1 MADPV
6 SFLNL
11 LEQSQQIEYLLN
23 LPEVDEDEKAELE
36 HIYRSLKTREES
48 KFDAIIGVL
57 KECDK
62 YTDQII
68 DEIAELKG
76 NLEHWKNKKSN
87 IINIIKLA
95 YENQLI
101 SSKPTGKK
109 YQATIKKVKPRL
121 IDNYDQWTEKEKNTF
136 GLKKK
141 TVVKRIISDEII
153 KETEED
159 LPDKEQLR
167 VAIEE
172 NSGLAP
178 DKAKLLRRVS
188 LSYRRRKRIK
198 KGSGEKMK
206 KKGAKGRPTAKQFK
220 RAAKTAKKRTSKKKK
235 Y

>member
-121 IDNYDQWTEKEKNTF
+121 IDNFDQWTEKEKNAI

-141 TVVKRIISDEII
+141 TVVKRIVSDEII

-167 VAIEE
+167 VAIEQ
-172 NSGLAP
+172 NPGSAP
-178 DKAKLLRRVS
+178 DKAKLMRRVS

-198 KGSGEKMK
+198 KGV
-206 KKGAKGRPTAKQFK
+206 
-220 RAAKTAKKRTSKKKK
+220 
-235 Y
+235 

>member
-68 DEIAELKG
+68 DEITELKG

-172 NSGLAP
+172 NPGSAP
-178 DKAKLLRRVS
+178 DKAKLMRRVS

-198 KGSGEKMK
+198 KGV
-206 KKGAKGRPTAKQFK
+206 
-220 RAAKTAKKRTSKKKK
+220 
-235 Y
+235 

>member
-11 LEQSQQIEYLLN
+11 LEQSQQIEYLLS

-68 DEIAELKG
+68 DEITELKG

-198 KGSGEKMK
+198 KGV
-206 KKGAKGRPTAKQFK
+206 
-220 RAAKTAKKRTSKKKK
+220 
-235 Y
+235 

>member
-121 IDNYDQWTEKEKNTF
+121 IDNFDQWTEQEKSTF

-167 VAIEE
+167 VAIEQ
-172 NSGLAP
+172 NPGSAP

-198 KGSGEKMK
+198 KGV
-206 KKGAKGRPTAKQFK
+206 
-220 RAAKTAKKRTSKKKK
+220 
-235 Y
+235 

>member
-23 LPEVDEDEKAELE
+23 LTEVDEDEKAELE

-121 IDNYDQWTEKEKNTF
+121 IDNFDQWTEQEKSTF

-198 KGSGEKMK
+198 KGV
-206 KKGAKGRPTAKQFK
+206 
-220 RAAKTAKKRTSKKKK
+220 
-235 Y
+235 

>member
-76 NLEHWKNKKSN
+76 NLEHWKSKKSN

-121 IDNYDQWTEKEKNTF
+121 IDNFDQWTEQEKSTF

-198 KGSGEKMK
+198 KGV
-206 KKGAKGRPTAKQFK
+206 
-220 RAAKTAKKRTSKKKK
+220 
-235 Y
+235 

>member
-121 IDNYDQWTEKEKNTF
+121 IDNFDQWTAQEKSTF

-198 KGSGEKMK
+198 KGV
-206 KKGAKGRPTAKQFK
+206 
-220 RAAKTAKKRTSKKKK
+220 
-235 Y
+235 

>member
-11 LEQSQQIEYLLN
+11 LEQSQQIEYLLS

-153 KETEED
+153 KETEEE

-167 VAIEE
+167 VAIEH
-172 NSGLAP
+172 NLGSAP

-198 KGSGEKMK
+198 KGV
-206 KKGAKGRPTAKQFK
+206 
-220 RAAKTAKKRTSKKKK
+220 
-235 Y
+235 

>member
-36 HIYRSLKTREES
+36 HIYRALKTREES

-121 IDNYDQWTEKEKNTF
+121 IDNFDQWTEQEKSTF

-198 KGSGEKMK
+198 KGI
-206 KKGAKGRPTAKQFK
+206 
-220 RAAKTAKKRTSKKKK
+220 
-235 Y
+235 

>member
-11 LEQSQQIEYLLN
+11 LEQSQQIEYLLS

-68 DEIAELKG
+68 DEISELKG
-76 NLEHWKNKKSN
+76 NLEHWKNKRSN

-95 YENQLI
+95 YENRLI

-141 TVVKRIISDEII
+141 TVVKRIVSDEII

-167 VAIEE
+167 VVIEQ
-172 NSGLAP
+172 NPSSAP

-198 KGSGEKMK
+198 KGV
-206 KKGAKGRPTAKQFK
+206 
-220 RAAKTAKKRTSKKKK
+220 
-235 Y
+235 

>member
-68 DEIAELKG
+68 DEITELKS

-141 TVVKRIISDEII
+141 TVVKRIVSDEII

-167 VAIEE
+167 VVIEQ
-172 NSGLAP
+172 NPGSAP
-178 DKAKLLRRVS
+178 DKAKLMRRVS

-198 KGSGEKMK
+198 KGV
-206 KKGAKGRPTAKQFK
+206 
-220 RAAKTAKKRTSKKKK
+220 
-235 Y
+235 

>member
-68 DEIAELKG
+68 DEISELKG

-109 YQATIKKVKPRL
+109 YQATIKKVKSRL
-121 IDNYDQWTEKEKNTF
+121 IDNFDQWTEKEKNTF

-141 TVVKRIISDEII
+141 TVVRRIVSDEVI

-167 VAIEE
+167 VAIEQ
-172 NSGLAP
+172 NPGSAP
-178 DKAKLLRRVS
+178 DKAKLMRRVS

-198 KGSGEKMK
+198 KGI
-206 KKGAKGRPTAKQFK
+206 
-220 RAAKTAKKRTSKKKK
+220 
-235 Y
+235 

>member
-109 YQATIKKVKPRL
+109 YQATIKKVKSRL
-121 IDNYDQWTEKEKNTF
+121 IDNFDQWTEQEKSTF

-198 KGSGEKMK
+198 KGV
-206 KKGAKGRPTAKQFK
+206 
-220 RAAKTAKKRTSKKKK
+220 
-235 Y
+235 

>member
-68 DEIAELKG
+68 DEISELKG

-109 YQATIKKVKPRL
+109 YQATIKKVKSRL
-121 IDNYDQWTEKEKNTF
+121 IDNFDQWTEKEKNTF

-141 TVVKRIISDEII
+141 TVVKRIVSDEVI

-167 VAIEE
+167 VAIEQ
-172 NSGLAP
+172 NPSSAP
-178 DKAKLLRRVS
+178 NKAKLMRRVS

-198 KGSGEKMK
+198 KGI
-206 KKGAKGRPTAKQFK
+206 
-220 RAAKTAKKRTSKKKK
+220 
-235 Y
+235 

>member
-109 YQATIKKVKPRL
+109 YQATIKKVKPKL
-121 IDNYDQWTEKEKNTF
+121 IDNFEQWTEKEKNAF

-141 TVVKRIISDEII
+141 TVVKRIVSNEII

-159 LPDKEQLR
+159 LPDKEQVR
-167 VAIEE
+167 VAIEQ
-172 NSGLAP
+172 NPGSAP
-178 DKAKLLRRVS
+178 DKAKLMRRVS

-198 KGSGEKMK
+198 KGV
-206 KKGAKGRPTAKQFK
+206 
-220 RAAKTAKKRTSKKKK
+220 
-235 Y
+235 

>member
-48 KFDAIIGVL
+48 KFDAIIGIL

-121 IDNYDQWTEKEKNTF
+121 IDNFDQWTEKEKNTF

-159 LPDKEQLR
+159 LPDKEHLR

-172 NSGLAP
+172 NPGSAP

-198 KGSGEKMK
+198 KGV
-206 KKGAKGRPTAKQFK
+206 
-220 RAAKTAKKRTSKKKK
+220 
-235 Y
+235 

>member
-11 LEQSQQIEYLLN
+11 LEQSQQIEYLLS

-141 TVVKRIISDEII
+141 TIVKRIISDEII

-167 VAIEE
+167 VAIEQ
-172 NSGLAP
+172 NLGSAP

-198 KGSGEKMK
+198 KGV
-206 KKGAKGRPTAKQFK
+206 
-220 RAAKTAKKRTSKKKK
+220 
-235 Y
+235 

>member
-11 LEQSQQIEYLLN
+11 LEQSQQIEYLLS

-136 GLKKK
+136 GLKKN

-167 VAIEE
+167 VAIEQ
-172 NSGLAP
+172 NLGSAP

-198 KGSGEKMK
+198 KGV
-206 KKGAKGRPTAKQFK
+206 
-220 RAAKTAKKRTSKKKK
+220 
-235 Y
+235 

>member
-121 IDNYDQWTEKEKNTF
+121 IDNFDQWTEEEKSTF

-198 KGSGEKMK
+198 KGV
-206 KKGAKGRPTAKQFK
+206 
-220 RAAKTAKKRTSKKKK
+220 
-235 Y
+235 

>member
-121 IDNYDQWTEKEKNTF
+121 IDNFDQWTEKEKNAF

-141 TVVKRIISDEII
+141 TVVKRIVSDEII

-167 VAIEE
+167 VAIEQ
-172 NSGLAP
+172 NPGSAP
-178 DKAKLLRRVS
+178 DKAKLMRRVS

-198 KGSGEKMK
+198 KGV
-206 KKGAKGRPTAKQFK
+206 
-220 RAAKTAKKRTSKKKK
+220 
-235 Y
+235 

>member
-11 LEQSQQIEYLLN
+11 LEQSQQIEYLLS

-167 VAIEE
+167 VAIEQ
-172 NSGLAP
+172 NLGSAP

-198 KGSGEKMK
+198 KGV
-206 KKGAKGRPTAKQFK
+206 
-220 RAAKTAKKRTSKKKK
+220 
-235 Y
+235 

>member
-121 IDNYDQWTEKEKNTF
+121 IDNFDQWTEQEKSTF

-167 VAIEE
+167 VAIEQ
-172 NSGLAP
+172 NPGSAP
-178 DKAKLLRRVS
+178 DKAKLMRRVS

-198 KGSGEKMK
+198 KGV
-206 KKGAKGRPTAKQFK
+206 
-220 RAAKTAKKRTSKKKK
+220 
-235 Y
+235 

>member
-23 LPEVDEDEKAELE
+23 LPEIDEDEKAELE

-121 IDNYDQWTEKEKNTF
+121 IDNFDQWTEKEKNAF

-141 TVVKRIISDEII
+141 TVVKRIVSDEII

-167 VAIEE
+167 VAIEQ
-172 NSGLAP
+172 NPGSAP
-178 DKAKLLRRVS
+178 DKAKLMRRVS

-198 KGSGEKMK
+198 KGV
-206 KKGAKGRPTAKQFK
+206 
-220 RAAKTAKKRTSKKKK
+220 
-235 Y
+235 

>member
-11 LEQSQQIEYLLN
+11 LEQSQQIEYLLS

-153 KETEED
+153 KETEEE

-198 KGSGEKMK
+198 KGV
-206 KKGAKGRPTAKQFK
+206 
-220 RAAKTAKKRTSKKKK
+220 
-235 Y
+235 

>member
-68 DEIAELKG
+68 DEITELKG

-121 IDNYDQWTEKEKNTF
+121 IDNFDQWTEQEKSTF

-153 KETEED
+153 KEPEED

-167 VAIEE
+167 VAIEQ
-172 NSGLAP
+172 NPGSAP
-178 DKAKLLRRVS
+178 DKAKLMRRVS
-188 LSYRRRKRIK
+188 LSYRRRKS
-198 KGSGEKMK
+198 GSYKWKGEKK
-206 KKGAKGRPTAKQFK
+206 YRGQGR
-220 RAAKTAKKRTSKKKK
+220 
-235 Y
+235 

>member
-68 DEIAELKG
+68 DEISELKG

-109 YQATIKKVKPRL
+109 YQATIKKVKSRL
-121 IDNYDQWTEKEKNTF
+121 IDNFDQWTEKEKNTF

-167 VAIEE
+167 VTIEE
-172 NSGLAP
+172 NPGSAP
-178 DKAKLLRRVS
+178 DKAKLMRRVS

-198 KGSGEKMK
+198 KGV
-206 KKGAKGRPTAKQFK
+206 
-220 RAAKTAKKRTSKKKK
+220 
-235 Y
+235 

>member
-11 LEQSQQIEYLLN
+11 LEQSQQIEYLLS

-68 DEIAELKG
+68 DEITELKG

-172 NSGLAP
+172 NSALAP

-198 KGSGEKMK
+198 KGV
-206 KKGAKGRPTAKQFK
+206 
-220 RAAKTAKKRTSKKKK
+220 
-235 Y
+235 

>member
-87 IINIIKLA
+87 IINNIKLA

-121 IDNYDQWTEKEKNTF
+121 IDNFEQWTEQEKSTF

-198 KGSGEKMK
+198 KGV
-206 KKGAKGRPTAKQFK
+206 
-220 RAAKTAKKRTSKKKK
+220 
-235 Y
+235 

>member
-11 LEQSQQIEYLLN
+11 LEQSQQIEYLLS

-121 IDNYDQWTEKEKNTF
+121 IDNYDQWTEKEKNMF

-198 KGSGEKMK
+198 KGV
-206 KKGAKGRPTAKQFK
+206 
-220 RAAKTAKKRTSKKKK
+220 
-235 Y
+235 

>member
-48 KFDAIIGVL
+48 KFDAIIGIL

-109 YQATIKKVKPRL
+109 YQATIKKVKSRL
-121 IDNYDQWTEKEKNTF
+121 IDNFDQWTEKEKNTF

-141 TVVKRIISDEII
+141 TVVRRIVSDEVI

-167 VAIEE
+167 VAIEQ
-172 NSGLAP
+172 NPGSAP
-178 DKAKLLRRVS
+178 DKAKLMRRVS

-198 KGSGEKMK
+198 KGI
-206 KKGAKGRPTAKQFK
+206 
-220 RAAKTAKKRTSKKKK
+220 
-235 Y
+235 

>member
-121 IDNYDQWTEKEKNTF
+121 IDNFDQWTEQEKSTF

-153 KETEED
+153 KETEEN

-198 KGSGEKMK
+198 KGI
-206 KKGAKGRPTAKQFK
+206 
-220 RAAKTAKKRTSKKKK
+220 
-235 Y
+235 

>member
-68 DEIAELKG
+68 DEITELKG

-121 IDNYDQWTEKEKNTF
+121 IDNFEQWTEQEKSTF

-172 NSGLAP
+172 NPSSAP

-198 KGSGEKMK
+198 KGV
-206 KKGAKGRPTAKQFK
+206 
-220 RAAKTAKKRTSKKKK
+220 
-235 Y
+235 

>member
-11 LEQSQQIEYLLN
+11 LEQSQQIEYLLS

-153 KETEED
+153 KETEEN

-167 VAIEE
+167 VVIEQ
-172 NSGLAP
+172 NPSSAP

-198 KGSGEKMK
+198 KGV
-206 KKGAKGRPTAKQFK
+206 
-220 RAAKTAKKRTSKKKK
+220 
-235 Y
+235 

>member
-11 LEQSQQIEYLLN
+11 LEQSQQIEYLLS

-121 IDNYDQWTEKEKNTF
+121 IDNFDQWTEQEKSTF

-172 NSGLAP
+172 NPGSAP

-188 LSYRRRKRIK
+188 LTYRRRKRIK
-198 KGSGEKMK
+198 KGV
-206 KKGAKGRPTAKQFK
+206 
-220 RAAKTAKKRTSKKKK
+220 
-235 Y
+235 

>member
-11 LEQSQQIEYLLN
+11 LEQSQQIEYLLS

-68 DEIAELKG
+68 DEISELKG
-76 NLEHWKNKKSN
+76 NLEHWKNKRSN

-167 VAIEE
+167 VAIEQ
-172 NSGLAP
+172 NLGSAP

-198 KGSGEKMK
+198 KGV
-206 KKGAKGRPTAKQFK
+206 
-220 RAAKTAKKRTSKKKK
+220 
-235 Y
+235 

>member
-68 DEIAELKG
+68 DEITELKG

-121 IDNYDQWTEKEKNTF
+121 IDNFDQWTEQEKSTF

-198 KGSGEKMK
+198 KGV
-206 KKGAKGRPTAKQFK
+206 
-220 RAAKTAKKRTSKKKK
+220 
-235 Y
+235 

>member
-121 IDNYDQWTEKEKNTF
+121 IDNFEQWTEKEKNTF

-172 NSGLAP
+172 NPGSAP

-198 KGSGEKMK
+198 KGV
-206 KKGAKGRPTAKQFK
+206 
-220 RAAKTAKKRTSKKKK
+220 
-235 Y
+235 

>member
-121 IDNYDQWTEKEKNTF
+121 IDNFDQWTDKEKNAF

-141 TVVKRIISDEII
+141 TVVKRIVSDEII

-167 VAIEE
+167 VAIEQ
-172 NSGLAP
+172 NPGSAP

-198 KGSGEKMK
+198 KGV
-206 KKGAKGRPTAKQFK
+206 
-220 RAAKTAKKRTSKKKK
+220 
-235 Y
+235 